1 MNIYVFWE
9 NKKPYYI
16 EKCLIKMQDIF
27 HDKLIL
33 LNYKNI
39 KNFIPNLPQHLFKIR
54 EIALQVD
61 YIRMAVLFYNS
72 GVYIDA
78 DCIVFP
84 SLLPYLEKIYNEN
97 KDKDLIGLGKNNI
110 LDANNFLIAP
120 NKHSNVI
127 KEIMKKQEKIISGK
141 RGNLYWTEIGGEI
154 LQKITS
160 EHIEKCLSLNPS
172 PIMLVG
178 WKNTNIFAT
187 TNKEEILD
195 FLDKIVAIKFK
206 GIMLYNKMM
215 KANYMR
221 SIPPNCLLDYLL
233 KN

>member
-1 MNIYVFWE
+1 MNVFVFWE

-16 EKCLIKMQDIF
+16 EKCLNRMKDVF
-27 HDKLIL
+27 KDKLII
-33 LNYKNI
+33 LNYKNL
-39 KNFIPNLPQHLFKIR
+39 KNYIPYLPQHLFKIR
-54 EIALQVD
+54 EIAIQVD
-61 YIRMAVLFYNS
+61 YIRMAVLYYNS

-120 NKHSNVI
+120 NKYSSVI
-127 KEIMKKQEKIISGK
+127 KEIMKKQEKIIENK
-141 RGNLYWTEIGGEI
+141 RGTLYWTEIGGEI
-154 LQKITS
+154 LQKITL
-160 EHIEKCLSLNPS
+160 EHKEKCLNLNPS

-178 WKNTNIFAT
+178 WKNTDIFST

-206 GIMLYNKMM
+206 GIMLYNKIM

-221 SIPPNCLLDYLL
+221 SIPQNCLLDYLL